1 MKQFFRACKNRPL
14 FLWILFFIWL
24 AVCTSLCVFLF
35 HATHD
40 PLSFSIYL
48 LLPFPLSHLM
58 LFEKPMDVCDDIVIF
73 FTYLGIFN
81 IIARFIWQTIP
92 IYITFA
98 CLAVCVT
105 VIVGVTFW
113 KTRS

>member
-1 MKQFFRACKNRPL
+1 
-14 FLWILFFIWL
+14 
-24 AVCTSLCVFLF
+24 
-35 HATHD
+35 
-40 PLSFSIYL
+40 
-48 LLPFPLSHLM
+48 
-58 LFEKPMDVCDDIVIF
+58 MDVCDDIVIF